1 MNWWDALILGIVQGL
16 TEFLPISSKGH
27 LALFQTMIP
36 GFNQPG
42 VLFDVWLHAA
52 TLCAVILYF
61 RRDLIAIAR
70 SFWPGGSTGGLAGW
84 TAPEARWF
92 VVLIVVA
99 TIPVGVLGIAFR
111 KEIERTFQSVLLI
124 GLALLINGLIL
135 FLAARFR
142 KGEKRIGNFRLW
154 DALWVGLAQ
163 IAALFPGIS
172 RSGST
177 ISAGMF
183 RGLRG
188 EEAIK
193 FSFFLSLPVILG
205 AVLLEGLKEITRL
218 HPEDLPAYGIG
229 FIASLASGLL
239 AISLILRIVRN
250 NGLQWFAYYC
260 WLVGILV
267 VLAKLSGW
275 L

>member
-1 MNWWDALILGIVQGL
+1 
-16 TEFLPISSKGH
+16 
-27 LALFQTMIP
+27 
-36 GFNQPG
+36 
-42 VLFDVWLHAA
+42 
-52 TLCAVILYF
+52 
-61 RRDLIAIAR
+61 
-70 SFWPGGSTGGLAGW
+70 
-84 TAPEARWF
+84 
-92 VVLIVVA
+92 
-99 TIPVGVLGIAFR
+99 
-111 KEIERTFQSVLLI
+111 
-124 GLALLINGLIL
+124 
-135 FLAARFR
+135 
-142 KGEKRIGNFRLW
+142 
-154 DALWVGLAQ
+154 
-163 IAALFPGIS
+163 
-172 RSGST
+172 
-177 ISAGMF
+177 MF

-193 FSFFLSLPVILG
+193 FSFFLSLPAILG

-260 WLVGILV
+260 WLVGIMV

>member
-260 WLVGILV
+260 WLVGIMV